1 MGYLLKV
8 AICWLLCYLFYR
20 LVLERTTFFRLN
32 RYYLLVTLILGLAM
46 PLARITL
53 HAPDNPNPQTP
64 SSNWLPEVVI
74 KANNLVNQPFYLPEF
89 TVTATA
95 SPSWQIIK
103 GIYWLGFSWCI
114 LRFLMGMFQLYRM
127 YRQGTKQHF
136 RNYTLVK
143 SKAVKTPF
151 SFFHFLFWPA
161 ENADQQS
168 DTALMLRHEETHI
181 RQGHTW
187 DVLLSE
193 LVKTICWFN
202 PLAYRYSLALRD
214 VHEYLADAAVL
225 QTATRKAYGRLLIE
239 QSLSGP
245 SIALVNHFSTS
256 QLKKRI
262 NMMKRKK
269 SQSIV
274 QLQYALALPLIVGL
288 GILFAHIQW
297 KTVLA
302 EAPTLIADQEMA
314 SNSPVVIPPGPTS
327 QKTTQDTLPQE
338 VFRVVEE
345 MPAYPGGNE
354 AMFKFLGNNIKYP
367 EKARQ
372 NNQEGI
378 VVIQFIVDKKGKL
391 LDQKAVK
398 GVSPEI
404 DAEALRVVGLMP
416 QWKPGVQKG
425 QKVNVSFNLPIRFK
439 LDDKPTQEVDKE
451 VEHLPTLVVV
461 GQPKVDAQ
469 EVFTEVEK
477 LPTYRGGNEALYQYI
492 GNNLLY
498 PKEAKEK
505 GIEGIVYI
513 EYIVEIDGSITNAKI
528 LKGIGTNCDQEALR
542 VISGMPKWNPG
553 QQKEKAVRTKMVLPI
568 RFKLDDGKTNLSTTL
583 KVQDFKATPNPS
595 NGLFNLSFRADGKAT
610 TVEVF
615 NSIGQKVY
623 NQVLNQF
630 DGYFNGQI
638 DLSKQP
644 VGGYVIR
651 IAQGAAVYSQ
661 QVVKE

>member
-1 MGYLLKV
+1 
-8 AICWLLCYLFYR
+8 
-20 LVLERTTFFRLN
+20 
-32 RYYLLVTLILGLAM
+32 M

-53 HAPDNPNPQTP
+53 QVPDTLSQQNTT
-64 SSNWLPEVVI
+64 SNWLPEVVI

-103 GIYWLGFSWCI
+103 GIYWLGFICCI
-114 LRFLMGMFQLYRM
+114 LRFLIGMFQLYRM
-127 YRQGTKQHF
+127 YQQGSKQHF
-136 RNYTLVK
+136 RNYTLVQ

-151 SFFHFLFWPA
+151 SFFHYLFWPA

-193 LVKTICWFN
+193 LVKAICWFN

-269 SQSIV
+269 SQSIL

-297 KTVLA
+297 KKVLA
-302 EAPTLIADQEMA
+302 EAPTLITEITEPERT
-314 SNSPVVIPPGPTS
+314 SNNPVAITSVPTM

-338 VFRVVEE
+338 VFTVVEE

-354 AMFKFLGNNIKYP
+354 AMFKFLIEKLKYP

-372 NNQEGI
+372 NKQEGT

-391 LDQKAVK
+391 LDQKV
-398 GVSPEI
+398 VRSISPEI

-416 QWKPGVQKG
+416 QWKPGLQKG
-425 QKVNVSFNLPIRFK
+425 QKVNVKFNLPIRFM
-439 LDDKPTQEVDKE
+439 LDEKP
-451 VEHLPTLVVV
+451 
-461 GQPKVDAQ
+461 AQ
-469 EVFTEVEK
+469 EVFTEVEQ
-477 LPTYRGGNEALYQYI
+477 LPTYRGGNEGLYQYI

-505 GIEGIVYI
+505 GVEGIVYI
-513 EYIVEIDGSITNAKI
+513 EYIVEIDGSITNAKV
-528 LKGIGTNCDQEALR
+528 LKGIGSNCDEEALR
-542 VISGMPKWNPG
+542 VISGMPKWNPAL
-553 QQKEKAVRTKMVLPI
+553 QKEKAVRMQMILPI
-568 RFKLDDGKTNLSTTL
+568 QFKLNDGKTTPSTTL

-595 NGLFNLSFRADGKAT
+595 NGLFNLSFRADGKST
-610 TVEVF
+610 TIEVY
-615 NSIGQKVY
+615 NLTGQKVY

>member
-20 LVLERTTFFRLN
+20 LALEKTTFFRLN
-32 RYYLLVTLILGLAM
+32 RYYLLVTLVLGLAM

-53 HAPDNPNPQTP
+53 LAPDTASQQNTT
-64 SSNWLPEVVI
+64 SNWLPEVVI

-89 TVTATA
+89 TITATA

-103 GIYWLGFSWCI
+103 GIYWLGFTWCI
-114 LRFLMGMFQLYRM
+114 LRFLIGMFQLYRM

-136 RNYTLVK
+136 GNYTLIQC
-143 SKAVKTPF
+143 KAVKTPF
-151 SFFHFLFWPA
+151 SFFHYLFWPA
-161 ENADQQS
+161 ETADQQS

-181 RQGHTW
+181 HQGHTW
-187 DVLLSE
+187 DVLFSE
-193 LVKTICWFN
+193 LVKAVCWFN

-269 SQSIV
+269 SQSIL

-297 KTVLA
+297 KKVLA
-302 EAPTLIADQEMA
+302 EAPTLIADQELA
-314 SNSPVVIPPGPTS
+314 SNSPVVIPLGSTS

-345 MPAYPGGNE
+345 MPTYPGGNE
-354 AMFKFLGNNIKYP
+354 AMFKFLGDNIKYP

-439 LDDKPTQEVDKE
+439 LDDKP
-451 VEHLPTLVVV
+451 
-461 GQPKVDAQ
+461 AQ
-469 EVFTEVEK
+469 EVFTEVEQ

-505 GIEGIVYI
+505 GVEGIVYI
-513 EYIVEIDGSITNAKI
+513 EYIVELDGSITNAKV
-528 LKGIGTNCDQEALR
+528 LKGIGSNCDEEALR
-542 VISGMPKWNPG
+542 VISAMPKWNPG

-568 RFKLDDGKTNLSTTL
+568 RFKLDNSKTNPSSTL

-615 NSIGQKVY
+615 NLTGQKVY

-644 VGGYVIR
+644 AGGYVIR
-651 IAQGAAVYSQ
+651 SAQGAAVYSQ

>member
-32 RYYLLVTLILGLAM
+32 RYYLLVTLVLGLAM

-53 HAPDNPNPQTP
+53 LAPDTP
-64 SSNWLPEVVI
+64 SQQTQNSNWLPEVVI

-89 TVTATA
+89 TVTAT
-95 SPSWQIIK
+95 SFPSWQIIK

-114 LRFLMGMFQLYRM
+114 LRFLIGMFQLYRM
-127 YRQGTKQHF
+127 YQKGTKQHF
-136 RNYTLVK
+136 RNYTLIQ
-143 SKAVKTPF
+143 SKAVRTPF
-151 SFFHFLFWPA
+151 SFFHYLFWPA

-168 DTALMLRHEETHI
+168 DTELMLRHEETHI
-181 RQGHTW
+181 HQGHTW

-193 LVKTICWFN
+193 LVKAICWFN

-269 SQSIV
+269 SQSIF

-302 EAPTLIADQEMA
+302 EAPTMIADQELA
-314 SNSPVVIPPGPTS
+314 SNSPVAIPPLPTL
-327 QKTTQDTLPQE
+327 QKITYDTLPQE

-367 EKARQ
+367 EKAQ
-372 NNQEGI
+372 KNNQEGI

-391 LDQKAVK
+391 LDQKVVK
-398 GVSPEI
+398 GVSTEI
-404 DAEALRVVGLMP
+404 DAEALRVIGLMP
-416 QWKPGVQKG
+416 QWQPGVQKG
-425 QKVNVSFNLPIRFK
+425 QKVNVSFNLPIRFM
-439 LDDKPTQEVDKE
+439 LDEKPS
-451 VEHLPTLVVV
+451 
-461 GQPKVDAQ
+461 Q
-469 EVFTEVEK
+469 EVFTEVEQ
-477 LPTYRGGNEALYQYI
+477 LPTYRGGKEELYQYI

-505 GIEGIVYI
+505 GVEGMVYI
-513 EYIVEIDGSITNAKI
+513 EYIVEIDGSITNAKA
-528 LKGIGTNCDQEALR
+528 LKGIGSNCDEEALR

-568 RFKLDDGKTNLSTTL
+568 RFKLDDGKTNPSTTL

-610 TVEVF
+610 TIEVF

-623 NQVLNQF
+623 NLVLNQF

-644 VGGYVIR
+644 AGGYVIR